1 MEAPKERRGKQV
13 LEARRRELLRQLD
26 AVHRQIARAEKQLLR
41 VEQRQAALARRRRQ
55 LQ

>member
-1 MEAPKERRGKQV
+1 MEVHEQRPGRRD
-13 LEARRRELLRQLD
+13 LEACRRALLRQLD

-55 LQ
+55 LP